1 MMTREKRR
9 RENMFKTHTL
19 HEDTQHGNH
28 REAAVLDLLNLEDG
42 QILRVG
48 GNVEEIERTTR
59 VDRVDAV
66 EGGFVELALERDK
79 ASRTDTIGAELLD
92 TSHESN
98 VDGGV
103 ERHELKE
110 RRATGFTI
118 QENLAGF
125 RPDATR
131 NAEGFRNDDAR
142 NGEHRPASVENFVHA
157 VLFNRTVSTEAK
169 RVKTIITGEGTIEV
183 GRNVRGG
190 QETARQVE
198 LAVRACARERASER
212 YPSSQSRVRIRIPK
226 L

>member
-9 RENMFKTHTL
+9 KENMFKTHTL

-92 TSHESN
+92 TSHENN

-169 RVKTIITGEGTIEV
+169 RIKTIITGEGTIEV

-198 LAVRACARERASER
+198 LAVRACARASER